1 MVDLGEKAK
10 VTAQLKTIPLHEVS
24 VEPRRHG
31 FQEISGETVLDI
43 TLHVLE
49 SILLRESSLVYP
61 PELSESVPPS
71 LATPLPRHF
80 ACSAESKACATMPK
94 TAQLDDDPLWYKD
107 AVIYEVHVRAFFD
120 GSGDGMGDFAGLT
133 QKLDYLL
140 DLGVT
145 AVWVLPFCPSPWRDD
160 GYDISDYTNVH
171 PAYGTLRDFQNFLRE
186 AHARGLRVIT
196 ELVLNHTSD
205 QHVWF
210 QRSRRAAPGSRWRNY
225 YVWSDSPERYR
236 DARIIFKDFETS
248 NWTWDPLAKAYFWHR
263 FYSHQPDLN
272 FDNPEVRNAML
283 NAMDFWFDMGVDGL
297 RLDAV
302 PYLYEREGTNCE
314 NLPETHT
321 FLKDLRTHIDSRYH
335 GRMLLAEAN
344 QWPEDA
350 IAYFGAAD
358 ECHMAFHFPLMP
370 RLFMAIRMEDRYPIT
385 EILRLTPPIPDACQW
400 ALFLRNHDELTL
412 EMVTDEERDYMY
424 RFYAQDRHMRIN
436 LGIRR
441 RLAPLLENDRRRIE
455 LMNALLLSLPG
466 TPVIYYGD
474 EIGMGD
480 NIYLGDRN
488 GVRTPMQWSGDRN
501 AGFSRTN
508 PQKLYLPVN
517 IDPEYHFEA
526 LNVETQQNS
535 PHSLLW
541 WMKRLLAQRK
551 QLRAMGR
558 GSLEFLDPENR
569 HILAFVRRY
578 EEERVLVV
586 VNLSRFAQ
594 STALDLTKYAGLV
607 PLEVFG
613 KTEFPVIA
621 GRQYF
626 LSLGPHAFYWFAL
639 QSKDARQETLRIRTG
654 EPPTIS
660 VPSLERVFAG
670 SGRAGLNRMLPYFLR
685 ARSWFRGENRTIR
698 MAEIHEVVEF
708 PKSRSYLLLVRVEYT
723 DGEPE
728 FYTLPL
734 SVAVGAGEDLEWVLA
749 RLQAA
754 DGTTG
759 VLYSALRNREFADEL
774 LAGILRRRR
783 FAGERGEIFAAHTRA
798 FRRLWGED
806 HPPLEPT
813 LSQVE
818 QDNTTLFYGD
828 RFALKFLRRVDEGPN
843 PEREIGAM
851 LTQAGFP
858 NAAPQAGTVEYR
870 VAGSEPVTVALLHGF
885 VRHGTET
892 WQYTLDHLGL
902 FYEDALARGQSA
914 SPTAAATEVRE
925 NANLPANDG
934 TEKELAQELIG
945 SYLEV
950 VRLLARRTGEM
961 HAALAAHPEDPVFA
975 PEPFT
980 DFYRQ
985 GLYHGMLARAGR
997 TADLLRACLE
1007 RLPETVRADAQ
1018 AVLER
1023 QPAIRDKLR
1032 FLRDQRIDA
1041 VRIRIHGDYHL
1052 AQALYTGKDF
1062 VIIDFEG
1069 DLARPQSERRIKRSP
1084 LEDVAGML
1092 DSFYHASHGVLFGET
1107 PGVIPKPESLN
1118 ALEAW
1123 AKFWYRSVSSEFVSV
1138 YLTTPGVAV
1147 LLPPNAEQLRTLLGI
1162 FLLDFA
1168 MRKLSYLVS
1177 HSPERIRVPAHAI
1190 LELVAAS

>member
-1 MVDLGEKAK
+1 MH
-10 VTAQLKTIPLHEVS
+10 KTP
-24 VEPRRHG
+24 
-31 FQEISGETVLDI
+31 
-43 TLHVLE
+43 
-49 SILLRESSLVYP
+49 
-61 PELSESVPPS
+61 
-71 LATPLPRHF
+71 
-80 ACSAESKACATMPK
+80 
-94 TAQLDDDPLWYKD
+94 QLDDDPLWYKD
-107 AVIYEVHVRAFFD
+107 AIIYEVHVRAFFD

-133 QKLDYLL
+133 QKLEYLQ

-145 AVWVLPFCPSPWRDD
+145 AIWVLPFCPSPWRDD
-160 GYDISDYTNVH
+160 GYDISDYVNVH

-186 AHARGLRVIT
+186 AHTRGLRVIT

-205 QHVWF
+205 QHSWF
-210 QRSRRAAPGSRWRNY
+210 QRSRRAAPGSRWRNF
-225 YVWSDSPERYR
+225 YVWSDSPERYP

-248 NWTWDPLAKAYFWHR
+248 NWTWDPIAKAYFWHR

-272 FDNPEVRNAML
+272 FDNPEVRTALL

-314 NLPETHT
+314 NLPETHA
-321 FLKDLRTHIDSRYH
+321 FLKDLRSHIDSHYQ
-335 GRMLLAEAN
+335 GRLLLAEAN

-350 IAYFGAAD
+350 ITYFGAAD

-370 RLFMAIRMEDRYPIT
+370 RLFMAIRMEDRYPVT
-385 EILRLTPPIPDACQW
+385 EILQLTPPIPDACQW

-424 RFYAQDRHMRIN
+424 RLYAQDRHMRIN

-455 LMNALLLSLPG
+455 LMNAVLLSLPG

-517 IDPEYHFEA
+517 IDPEYHYEA
-526 LNVETQQNS
+526 INVETQQNN

-558 GSLEFLDPENR
+558 GSLEFLYPENR
-569 HILAFVRRY
+569 HILAFVRRF

-586 VNLSRFAQ
+586 ANLSRFAQ
-594 STALDLTKYAGLV
+594 STDLDLAQYTGLV
-607 PLEVFG
+607 PTELFG
-613 KTEFPVIA
+613 RTEFPPIA
-621 GRQYF
+621 GRPYF

-654 EPPTIS
+654 EPPSIS
-660 VPSLERVFAG
+660 VPSWEQVFTGPA
-670 SGRAGLNRMLPYFLR
+670 RAGLNRLLPYFVR
-685 ARSWFRGENRTIR
+685 GRRWFRGENRTIR
-698 MAEIHEVVEF
+698 LAEIHEVIQF
-708 PKSRSYLLLVRVEYT
+708 PKSKSYLLLIRVEYT

-734 SVAVGAGEDLEWVLA
+734 SLATEVGAAVQSVLA
-749 RLQAA
+749 RLRAD

-759 VLYSALRNREFADEL
+759 VLYSALRNREFADEF

-783 FAGERGEIFAAHTRA
+783 FVGERGELLAAHTRA
-798 FRRLWGED
+798 FRAVWGD
-806 HPPLEPT
+806 DRPPLEPS
-813 LSQVE
+813 LSKAE

-828 RFALKFLRRVDEGPN
+828 RFALKFLRRVDEGPH
-843 PEREIGAM
+843 PEREIDSL
-851 LTQAGFP
+851 LTQTGFA
-858 NAAPQAGTVEYR
+858 NAAPLAGTVEYR
-870 VAGSEPVTVALLHGF
+870 GTGGEPITVALLHGF
-885 VRHGTET
+885 VRHGTEA

-902 FYEDALARGQSA
+902 FYEHALTRGQPAGSAAAAGGGRAQETELAR
-914 SPTAAATEVRE
+914 
-925 NANLPANDG
+925 
-934 TEKELAQELIG
+934 ELIG

-950 VRLLARRTGEM
+950 VRLLGRRTGEL
-961 HAALAAHPEDPVFA
+961 HATLAGRSEDPDFA

-980 DFYRQ
+980 DFYRH
-985 GLYHGMLARAGR
+985 GLYHGMLARLGR
-997 TADLLRACLE
+997 TANLLRSSLG

-1018 AVLER
+1018 AVLDG
-1023 QPAIRDKLR
+1023 QTAFGVKLR
-1032 FLRDQRIDA
+1032 FLRNQRIDA
-1041 VRIRIHGDYHL
+1041 ARIRIHGDYHL
-1052 AQALYTGKDF
+1052 AQVLYTGKDF

-1069 DLARPQSERRIKRSP
+1069 DLGRPQSERRIKRSP

-1123 AKFWYRSVSSEFVSV
+1123 AKFWYRSVRAEFLEA
-1138 YLTTPGVAV
+1138 YLATPGVSA
-1147 LLPPNAEQLRTLLGI
+1147 LLPQNPEQLRTLLRI

-1168 MRKLSYLVS
+1168 LRKLTYALT
-1177 HSPERIRVPAHAI
+1177 HSPDRIRVPSHAI
-1190 LELVAAS
+1190 LELLAVS